1 MPLPHPRS
9 NFLDTPSARLIF
21 KTVKST
27 APELLPLLKQYFG
40 FTSFRPLQE
49 EIIRDSLAGRDV
61 FALLPTGGGK
71 SLCFQL
77 PALARDGL
85 TVVVSPLIALMK
97 DQVDALQAAGVPATF
112 LNSSLAAGESR
123 ERLRG
128 LHTGKFSLLYV
139 APERL
144 LLSGFLEDLKRWNV
158 QLIAVDE
165 AHCISEWGHDFRP
178 EYRQLAQLRELFPK
192 APFMALTATAT
203 GRVREDIVNHLKLR
217 EPKCYVASFN
227 RPNLTYRVIA
237 KNKSYDQLLDFL
249 RSRPK
254 ESGIVYCMSRKST
267 ERVAANL
274 TEDGVKA
281 RPYHAGLA
289 PKERSEHQE
298 LFLRDNIRVVCATIA
313 FGMGINKPNVRF
325 VVHYDLPKNI
335 EGYYQ
340 ETGRA
345 GRDGLPG
352 ECVLLFSAGDVV
364 KQTTFIDEKTN
375 PQERQI
381 AREQLQQM
389 VHYAECANC
398 RRAELLAYFGEDF
411 SGTGVSPVSSSAQIK
426 TYRQDACATTNCGAC
441 DNCLSPRA
449 TFDGTL
455 AAQKFLSC
463 VYRIREK
470 NGFSVGLNHIVE
482 VLTGADTEKI
492 RKWDNAQL
500 STYGIGKEHSRPEWA
515 AIGRELV
522 RLGFLRQTT
531 EKFSVLELTNAGA
544 AVLKQRAKVTL
555 TKPVT
560 APETK
565 VHHVGEITCDEVLF
579 ERLREL
585 RKRLAD
591 ERDVPAYIVF
601 SDVALRQMARNYP
614 ESERDFARISGVG
627 EKKLREFGEVFLNE
641 IALHLATNPRQ
652 IFAED
657 SFVVPVAQRSSLG
670 DTARETLRRFRAGD
684 SPAQIASNRGL
695 VVGTIYG
702 HLATAIE
709 AGEAIDLAQLINA
722 EAQAEI
728 AAAFKR
734 TGWGNIVGAREL
746 LGEKYDYGLLRIF
759 RAAANARK

>member
-1 MPLPHPRS
+1 MVAL
-9 NFLDTPSARLIF
+9 
-21 KTVKST
+21 KSDS
-27 APELLPLLKQYFG
+27 PNLLPLLKQYFG

-49 EIIRDSLAGRDV
+49 EIIRDSLAGKDV

-77 PALARDGL
+77 PALTRDGL
-85 TVVVSPLIALMK
+85 TVVVSPLVALMK
-97 DQVDALQAAGVPATF
+97 DQVDALQASGAPATC
-112 LNSSLAAGESR
+112 LNATIPAEESR
-123 ERLRG
+123 KRLRG
-128 LHTGKFSLLYV
+128 LHNGEYRLLYV

-144 LLSGFLEDLKRWNV
+144 MLSGFLEDLQRWNV
-158 QLIAVDE
+158 QLVAVDE

-192 APFMALTATAT
+192 VPFMALTATAT
-203 GRVREDIVNHLKLR
+203 GRVREDIVTHLKLR

-237 KNKSYDQLLDFL
+237 KNKPFDQLFEFL
-249 RSRPK
+249 RARPK
-254 ESGIVYCMSRKST
+254 ESGIVYCLSRKAT
-267 ERVAANL
+267 ESVAERLN
-274 TEDGVKA
+274 ENGIKA
-281 RPYHAGLA
+281 KPYHAGLT

-298 LFLRDNIRVVCATIA
+298 LFLRDDVRVICATIA

-364 KQTTFIDEKTN
+364 KQTMFIDDKPS
-375 PQERQI
+375 PQEQQI

-398 RRAELLAYFGEDF
+398 RRSELLAYFGEDF
-411 SGTGVSPVSSSAQIK
+411 SAA
-426 TYRQDACATTNCGAC
+426 DCGAC

-463 VYRIREK
+463 VFRIREK
-470 NGFSVGLNHIVE
+470 SGFDFGINQIAE
-482 VLTGADTEKI
+482 VLTGKATKNV
-492 RKWDNAQL
+492 RKWQHETV
-500 STYGIGKEHSRPEWA
+500 STYGIGREHSSVEWK
-515 AIGRELV
+515 AIGRELI
-522 RLGFLRQTT
+522 RLGLIKERA
-531 EKFSVLELTNAGA
+531 EKFNALMLTDEGL
-544 AVLKQRAKVTL
+544 AVLKQRKTVTL
-555 TKPVT
+555 TKPMT
-560 APETK
+560 ATEPIA
-565 VHHVGEITCDEVLF
+565 HRVGEIACDEDLF

-591 ERDVPAYIVF
+591 ERSLPPDIIF
-601 SDVALRQMARNYP
+601 SDVSLRQMARNYP
-614 ESERDFARISGVG
+614 ASESDFARISGVG
-627 EKKLREFGEVFLNE
+627 EKKLREFGEIFLGE
-641 IALHLATNPRQ
+641 IAAHLQTNPRQ
-652 IFAED
+652 IFADD
-657 SFVVPVAQRSSLG
+657 SFVIPLPQRSQVG
-670 DTARETLRRFRAGD
+670 DSARDTICRFRAGE
-684 SPAQIASNRGL
+684 SVAQIAASRGL
-695 VVGTIYG
+695 VAGTIYG

-709 AGEAIDLAQLINA
+709 SGEKIDLAQLLDA

-746 LGEKYDYGLLRIF
+746 LGKKYDYGLLRIF
-759 RAAANARK
+759 RATANARRA

>member
-1 MPLPHPRS
+1 METS
-9 NFLDTPSARLIF
+9 GAAAKLIAVNAA
-21 KTVKST
+21 TQ
-27 APELLPLLKQYFG
+27 LLPLLKQYFG

-49 EIIRDSLAGRDV
+49 EIIRDSLAGRDT

-77 PALARDGL
+77 PALTRDGL

-97 DQVDALQAAGVPATF
+97 DQVDALQASGIAATF
-112 LNSSLAAGESR
+112 LNSSLVAGESR

-144 LLSGFLEDLKRWNV
+144 MLSGFLDDLKRWNV
-158 QLIAVDE
+158 KLIAIDE

-178 EYRQLAQLRELFPK
+178 EYRQIAGLREHFPNV
-192 APFMALTATAT
+192 PFMALTATAT
-203 GRVREDIVNHLKLR
+203 GRVREDIITHLKLH

-237 KNKSYDQLLDFL
+237 KNKPYDQLLQFL
-249 RSRPK
+249 RARPK

-267 ERVAANL
+267 ESVAANL
-274 TEDGVKA
+274 SEDGVKA
-281 RPYHAGLA
+281 RPYHAGLT
-289 PKERSEHQE
+289 PKERSSHQE
-298 LFLRDNIRVVCATIA
+298 LFLRDDVRVICATIA

-352 ECVLLFSAGDVV
+352 ECVLLFSPGDAV
-364 KQTTFIDEKTN
+364 KQTMFIDEKPN

-398 RRAELLAYFGEDF
+398 RRVELLAYFGETF
-411 SGTGVSPVSSSAQIK
+411 SGTGILPVSSSAE
-426 TYRQDACATTNCGAC
+426 THRQDACAPTNCGAC

-463 VYRIREK
+463 VFRIREK
-470 NGFSVGLNHIVE
+470 NGFGVGLNHVVE

-492 RKWDNAQL
+492 RKWGDAQL

-531 EKFSVLELTNAGA
+531 TEKFSVLEITNEGRA
-544 AVLKQRAKVTL
+544 ALKERKKITL

-560 APETK
+560 APETQAR
-565 VHHVGEITCDEVLF
+565 HVGEISCDETLF

-585 RKRLAD
+585 RKKLAD

-614 ESERDFARISGVG
+614 ESESDFARISGVG
-627 EKKLREFGEVFLNE
+627 EKKLREFGEVFLTE

-652 IFAED
+652 MFAEE
-657 SFVVPVAQRSSLG
+657 SFVAPPPPSRSSLG
-670 DTARETLRRFRAGD
+670 DTARETLRRFRAGA
-684 SPAQIASNRGL
+684 SPTEIAASRGL
-695 VVGTIYG
+695 VVGTIYA

-759 RAAANARK
+759 RAAANIKR

>member
-1 MPLPHPRS
+1 M
-9 NFLDTPSARLIF
+9 
-21 KTVKST
+21 KTE
-27 APELLPLLKQYFG
+27 ADLLPLLKQYFG

-49 EIIRDSLAGRDV
+49 EIIRDSLAGKDV

-77 PALARDGL
+77 PARARDGL

-97 DQVDALQAAGVPATF
+97 DQVDALQASGIAATF
-112 LNSSLAAGESR
+112 LNSSLTQEESR
-123 ERLRG
+123 KRLRG
-128 LHTGKFSLLYV
+128 LHNGEFKLLYV

-144 LLSGFLEDLKRWNV
+144 MLSGFLSDLQKWNV
-158 QLIAVDE
+158 QLIAIDE

-178 EYRQLAQLRELFPK
+178 EYRQIANLRKHFPNI
-192 APFMALTATAT
+192 PFMALTATAT
-203 GRVREDIVNHLKLR
+203 GRVREDIVAHLKLR
-217 EPKCYVASFN
+217 EPKIYVASFN
-227 RPNLTYRVIA
+227 RPNLTYRVLA
-237 KNKSYDQLLDFL
+237 KNKPFDQLFEFL
-249 RSRPK
+249 RARPK
-254 ESGIVYCMSRKST
+254 ESGIVYCLSRKGAESVA
-267 ERVAANL
+267 ERLNENGIKAN
-274 TEDGVKA
+274 
-281 RPYHAGLA
+281 PYHAGLT
-289 PKERSEHQE
+289 PTERSSHQE
-298 LFLRDNIRVVCATIA
+298 LFLRDDVRVVCATIA

-352 ECVLLFSAGDVV
+352 ECVLLFSAGDAV
-364 KQTTFIDEKTN
+364 KQTMFIDDKPN
-375 PQERQI
+375 PQEQQI

-389 VHYAECANC
+389 VHYAECASC
-398 RRAELLAYFGEDF
+398 RRSELLAYFGEEF
-411 SGTGVSPVSSSAQIK
+411 SA
-426 TYRQDACATTNCGAC
+426 DDCGAC
-441 DNCLSPRA
+441 DNCLLPRA

-455 AAQKFLSC
+455 AAQKLLSC
-463 VYRIREK
+463 VFRIREK
-470 NGFSVGLNHIVE
+470 NGFGVGLNHIVE

-492 RKWDNAQL
+492 RKWGDAQL
-500 STYGIGKEHSRPEWA
+500 STFGIGKEHSRPEWA
-515 AIGRELV
+515 AIGRELI

-531 EKFSVLELTNAGA
+531 GKFSVLELTNAGA
-544 AVLKQRAKVTL
+544 AILKSRTKVTL

-560 APETK
+560 APAKQTR
-565 VHHVGEITCDEVLF
+565 HVGEIACDEILF

-585 RKRLAD
+585 RKKLAD

-614 ESERDFARISGVG
+614 ESESDFARISGVG
-627 EKKLREFGEVFLNE
+627 EKKLSEYGEIFLNE

-652 IFAED
+652 IFAEE
-657 SFVVPVAQRSSLG
+657 SFVVPLAQRSALG

-684 SPAQIASNRGL
+684 SPAQIAEARGL

-709 AGEAIDLAQLINA
+709 AGEKIEMEQLINA
-722 EAQAEI
+722 EAQVEI
-728 AAAFKR
+728 AAAFQR

-759 RAAANARK
+759 RAAANVKK